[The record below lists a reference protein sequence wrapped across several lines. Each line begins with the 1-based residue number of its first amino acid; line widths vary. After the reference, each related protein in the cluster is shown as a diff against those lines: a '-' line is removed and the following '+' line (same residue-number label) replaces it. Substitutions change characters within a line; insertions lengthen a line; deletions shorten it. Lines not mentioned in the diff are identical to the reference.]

1 MSDWL
6 EQLSVVFGEDI
17 NWSAIFFTLLI
28 VIQIA
33 IVLRVLMRRLE
44 VGVSM
49 AWVLVVAGFPIAGP
63 FLYLMFGELRL
74 GSKRAQRFK
83 DLAKSLGS
91 WLEKIS
97 DSREDPGPDQG
108 GPFAHMAERLLGLP
122 SLGGGRLTLLTD
134 WQASFDAILADI
146 KAAKKSCHLEFYI
159 WSDGGRADEVADALI
174 AAAGRGVQCRVLL
187 DALGSRPFFRGPT
200 VKRLRAAGVEV
211 VAALPGGLIR
221 LLFVRFDLRLH
232 RKIVVIDCEIAY
244 TGSMNLVDPRYFK
257 KSAGVGEWVDAMARI
272 EGPPVEALALSFL
285 ADWYVES
292 SASHDGFDVQE
303 DICSLKPVGD
313 TIVQAIP
320 SGPAYGA
327 NAMERALITAVY
339 SARDEIILTTPYFVP
354 DEPLEAAL
362 ASAALRGVRVVL
374 VLPKKVD
381 SILVRHASNAF
392 VGELVAAGVEVMRFT
407 GGLLHTKSVTIDGEW
422 SLFGSLNLDPRSLH
436 LNFELTLGVYDDGF
450 TGQLRD
456 LQMQYVAQSEQ
467 LLADRAET
475 KSAGRLAMEN
485 LARFVSPLL

>member
-1 MSDWL
+1 MSDWIERL
-6 EQLSVVFGEDI
+6 TVVFGEDV
-17 NWSAIFFTLLI
+17 NWSAVFFTLLI
-28 VIQIA
+28 AVQIA

-63 FLYLMFGELRL
+63 LLYLMFGELRL

-83 DLAKSLGS
+83 VLGKNLGS
-91 WLEKIS
+91 SLEKIS
-97 DSREDPGPDQG
+97 DARQDPGPDQG
-108 GPFAHMAERLLGLP
+108 GPFAHLAERLLGLP
-122 SLGGGRLTLLTD
+122 SLGGGKLTLLGD

-146 KAAKKSCHLEFYI
+146 RAAEKSCHLEFYI
-159 WSDGGRADEVADALI
+159 WSDGGRADEVVEALI
-174 AAAGRGVQCRVLL
+174 AAAGRGVQCRMLL
-187 DALGSRPFFRGPT
+187 DALGSRPFLRGKT
-200 VKRLRAAGVEV
+200 VKRLRNAGIEV
-211 VAALPGGLIR
+211 VAALPGGVIR

-232 RKIVVIDCEIAY
+232 RKIVVIDGRIAY

-257 KSAGVGEWVDAMARI
+257 QSAGVGEWVDAMTRI
-272 EGPPVEALALSFL
+272 EGPPVQALAISFL

-292 SASHDGFDVQE
+292 GESLAEFDAE
-303 DICSLKPVGD
+303 DEIHSLDPVGD

-381 SILVRHASNAF
+381 SMLVRHACNAF
-392 VGELVAAGVEVMRFT
+392 VGELVDSGVEVIRFT

-436 LNFELTLGVYDDGF
+436 LNFELTLGVYDEGF
-450 TGQLRD
+450 TQQLRA
-456 LQMQYVAQSEQ
+456 LQMEYVSQSEQ
-467 LLADRAET
+467 LLADRAES